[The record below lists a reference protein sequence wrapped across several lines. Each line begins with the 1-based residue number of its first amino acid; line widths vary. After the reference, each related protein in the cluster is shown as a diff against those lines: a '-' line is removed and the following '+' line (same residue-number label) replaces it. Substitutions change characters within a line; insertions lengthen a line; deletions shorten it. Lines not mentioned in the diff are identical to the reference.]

1 MKRELP
7 IGIAGLMAVIM
18 LVEYFFKVPWLQNFA
33 KDLRDW
39 STIVSAFAL
48 AFAAVNLTLLHTRNI
63 AIKRSGWQYSIVMI
77 ACMFSFVVF
86 GVFFGR
92 TSAGFKFLWDAGL
105 VPLGSAF
112 YAMLVFQIATAS
124 YRSFR
129 ARNVDAALLL
139 IAGVL
144 VMLGKAPV
152 GAAMWGGFVPITDW
166 IMNVPN
172 LAANRGIMIG
182 AALGT
187 VATGLRIMLGLDRAY
202 LGRSD

>member
-1 MKRELP
+1 LKRELP

-18 LVEYFFKVPWLQNFA
+18 LVEYFFKMPWLQNFA

>member
-1 MKRELP
+1 LKRELP
-7 IGIAGLMAVIM
+7 IGIAGLMAAIM
-18 LVEYFFKVPWLQNFA
+18 LVEYFFKVPVLQNLA

-39 STIVSAFAL
+39 SVIVSAFAL
-48 AFAAVNLTLLHTRNI
+48 AFAAANLTLLHTRNI

-77 ACMFSFVVF
+77 GCMFLFVIL
-86 GVFFGR
+86 GIFFGR
-92 TSAGFKFLWDAGL
+92 TSPGFVFMWNAGL

-112 YAMLVFQIATAS
+112 YAMLVFQITTAS
-124 YRSFR
+124 YRAFR

-139 IAGVL
+139 LAGVL

-202 LGRSD
+202 LGRSE

>member
-18 LVEYFFKVPWLQNFA
+18 LVEYFFKVTWLQNFA

-48 AFAAVNLTLLHTRNI
+48 AFAAANLTLLHGKNI
-63 AIKRSGWQYSIVMI
+63 AIKRDGWQYSIVMI
-77 ACMFSFVVF
+77 GCMFAFVIS
-86 GVFFGR
+86 GALFGR
-92 TSAGFKFLWDAGL
+92 TSKGFLFLWNAGL
-105 VPLGSAF
+105 VPLSSAF
-112 YAMLVFQIATAS
+112 YAMIVFQIATAS
-124 YRSFR
+124 YRAFR
-129 ARNVDAALLL
+129 ARNIDAALLL

-152 GAAMWGGFVPITDW
+152 GAAMWGGFAPITDW

-202 LGRSD
+202 LGRSE